1 MVWTTDLETTSD
13 IANSAYWLPQATMHE
28 LGHMLGIGHVP
39 SGADT
44 SIMKGI
50 TLGYPIEDLQQPDK
64 DALDAVLAGLHE

>member
-1 MVWTTDLETTSD
+1 
-13 IANSAYWLPQATMHE
+13 MHE
-28 LGHMLGIGHVP
+28 LGHMLGIGHAP

-44 SIMKGI
+44 STMKGM